1 MIRKYKSS
9 DYEFVLNGVISIQKQ
24 IKMANLPLISRGH
37 RSKKEVAKKFVQTL
51 LKPENLCFIL
61 TNEDENPIAFT
72 CFKPINKDSCCF
84 EFFFKIPTAT
94 MHSKIIRE
102 FFNHVKSIK
111 PRYGFKNMYANLM
124 ERKEYDKWIYM
135 AKKHF
140 NAEIISQSKN
150 KKTVILNI

>member
-9 DYEFVLNGVISIQKQ
+9 DYEFVLSGVISIQKQ
-24 IKMANLPLISRGH
+24 IKMANLPLISRGR
-37 RSKKEVAKKFVQTL
+37 RSKKEVAKKFVESL
-51 LKPENLCFIL
+51 LKPENLCFVL
-61 TNEDENPIAFT
+61 ANEDGSPIAFT

-84 EFFFKIPTAT
+84 EFFFKVPTAT

-111 PRYGFKNMYANLM
+111 PMYGFKNMYANLV

-135 AKKHF
+135 AKKHL

-150 KKTVILNI
+150 KKTVILKI